1 MNDSNHQDETQKRRK
16 ILKGMTFGSGIAIS
30 LKKLPDTWQA
40 PIVESV
46 VLPAHAQTTGGNSDS
61 ASPFTCSIPF
71 DLTFDG
77 TPGDTPAIANIYTGF
92 QRAGGPFSGNCTES
106 GFQFA
111 ELPLVVTI
119 TSEGGDQFRV
129 NYNLNSGAFTFEF
142 VTTITEVNTGFM
154 GSSAFDNTLNRD
166 FNLSG
171 FPAHEETKYTFEIT
185 AGEGNLVGNIQGNV
199 WVNES
204 VMFSDRD
211 LKENFQ
217 PIDDVNILNKIA
229 EIPIQYWNYSDDR
242 QNMSRHI
249 GPTAQD
255 FYAAFELGDNQRRI
269 NTVDA
274 NGINMA
280 SIQALYRLLQDRDR
294 KIDTL
299 EKELQRVSSKLESVF
314 KQNQ

>member
-1 MNDSNHQDETQKRRK
+1 M
-16 ILKGMTFGSGIAIS
+16 
-30 LKKLPDTWQA
+30 
-40 PIVESV
+40 
-46 VLPAHAQTTGGNSDS
+46 
-61 ASPFTCSIPF
+61 
-71 DLTFDG
+71 
-77 TPGDTPAIANIYTGF
+77 
-92 QRAGGPFSGNCTES
+92 
-106 GFQFA
+106 
-111 ELPLVVTI
+111 
-119 TSEGGDQFRV
+119 
-129 NYNLNSGAFTFEF
+129 
-142 VTTITEVNTGFM
+142 
-154 GSSAFDNTLNRD
+154 
-166 FNLSG
+166 
-171 FPAHEETKYTFEIT
+171 
-185 AGEGNLVGNIQGNV
+185 
-199 WVNES
+199 
-204 VMFSDRD
+204 
-211 LKENFQ
+211 KENFQ